1 MKSPGIRRRLAA
13 AVTRPL
19 DRRLARLTEEVRLAQ
34 GMAARA
40 YEAAQHWPEALE
52 AVRAAPDYEL
62 AYAPDPLVT
71 VRIATYNRAEILCE
85 RTLPSV
91 LGQSYSNWEVIVV
104 GEACTDDTE
113 ERIRA
118 IGDHRIRF
126 VNLPFRGPY
135 PDDPRAR
142 WRVSGTT
149 PMNTAM
155 RLARGRW
162 IAPLDDDDEFDDDH
176 IEVLLAHA
184 QATRAELAYG
194 QLRVVDTETGDVSEG
209 LSTWPPENGRF
220 NFLST
225 IVHAG
230 LRRFEYDPNCYLA
243 GEVSDWNLAR
253 RLWQA
258 GARFSF
264 MDRVV
269 GTYYLRPRSWHETG

>member
-1 MKSPGIRRRLAA
+1 
-13 AVTRPL
+13 L
-19 DRRLARLTEEVRLAQ
+19 DRRIARLTEEVRLAQ

-40 YEAAQHWPEALE
+40 YEATQHWPQALE
-52 AVRAAPDYEL
+52 AVRSAPDYEL
-62 AYAPDPLVT
+62 AYEPDPLVT
-71 VRIATYNRAEILCE
+71 VRIPTYNRAQILCE

-91 LGQSYSNWEVIVV
+91 LRQTYANWEVVVV

-113 ERIRA
+113 ARIRA
-118 IGDHRIRF
+118 LGDERIRF

-142 WRVSGTT
+142 WRVTGIT

-184 QATRAELAYG
+184 QASRAELAYG
-194 QLRVVDTETGDVSEG
+194 QLRVVDTATGDVSEG
-209 LSTWPPENGRF
+209 LSSWPPEYGRF
-220 NFLST
+220 NFLSA
-225 IVHAG
+225 IFHAG
-230 LRRFEYDPNCYLA
+230 LRRFEYDPNCYLV
-243 GEVSDWNLAR
+243 GEVSDWNLTR

-258 GARFSF
+258 GVRFSF

-269 GTYYLRPRSWHETG
+269 GTYYLRPRSWYESG